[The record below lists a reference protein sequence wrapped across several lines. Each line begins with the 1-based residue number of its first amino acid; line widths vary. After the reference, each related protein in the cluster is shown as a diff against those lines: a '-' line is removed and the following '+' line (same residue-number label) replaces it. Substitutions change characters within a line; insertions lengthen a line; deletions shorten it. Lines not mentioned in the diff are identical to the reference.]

1 MTERSEAAEAR
12 ASAERRA
19 REAELD
25 AGLVARW
32 QAGERE
38 ACKELFERYYPNI
51 ARFFRTKVRGPGVE
65 EDLVQMTFLRCFEAV
80 SRLREPV
87 AFRSYLF
94 GIACNTLRE
103 HYRGAR
109 REAEL
114 LGAPLS
120 RSVLELAGELGPGP
134 SSLLARREEQRLLLE
149 ALRRVPLEHQLL
161 LELRYWERM
170 TGPEMAEVVGAPL
183 GTVKTRLRRA
193 RALLEARLRELAE
206 TPAALES
213 TLTDLERWAGALRE
227 RVT

>member
-134 SSLLARREEQRLLLE
+134 SSLL
-149 ALRRVPLEHQLL
+149 
-161 LELRYWERM
+161 
-170 TGPEMAEVVGAPL
+170 
-183 GTVKTRLRRA
+183 
-193 RALLEARLRELAE
+193 
-206 TPAALES
+206 
-213 TLTDLERWAGALRE
+213 
-227 RVT
+227 